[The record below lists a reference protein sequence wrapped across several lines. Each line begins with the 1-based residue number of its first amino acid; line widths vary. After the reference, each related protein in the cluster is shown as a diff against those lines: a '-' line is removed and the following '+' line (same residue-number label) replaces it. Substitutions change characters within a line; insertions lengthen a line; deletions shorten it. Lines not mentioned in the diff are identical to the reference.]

1 MDPLTPVLTVLSAMI
16 TPVVVIA
23 ACASLIISTSARG
36 DRTVDR
42 LYRWSSELQ
51 KLAETSTETPGTP
64 ERRAMIFQQLDHQ
77 TSQVRLLQRSLAACY
92 LALGLFVAT
101 SVTIGVAAL
110 AQQFELNWTYLA
122 FLPLGL
128 GLLGAGA
135 LFYAC
140 LLLVT
145 EAQMA
150 LTATEGEM
158 DFVWQEGKSNVP
170 PELIVRRANRKR
182 RRIWHFGPPP
192 DSARG

>member
-16 TPVVVIA
+16 APVVVIS

-42 LYRWSSELQ
+42 LYHWSSELQ
-51 KLAETSTETPGTP
+51 DLADASPEPQDVG

-77 TSQVRLLQRSLAACY
+77 TSRARLLQRSLATCY

-101 SVTIGVAAL
+101 SVTIGLAAVAMQL
-110 AQQFELNWTYLA
+110 ELTWQYLA
-122 FLPLGL
+122 VLPLVL
-128 GLLGAGA
+128 GLLGAGF

-140 LLLVT
+140 VLLVT

-150 LTATEGEM
+150 LTATEREM
-158 DFVWQEGKSNVP
+158 DFVWEEGKAHVP
-170 PELIVRRANRKR
+170 QELVVRRANRKR
-182 RRIWHFGPPP
+182 RRIWRFGP
-192 DSARG
+192 SVERTRG

>member
-16 TPVVVIA
+16 TPVVVIS

-42 LYRWSSELQ
+42 LYHWSSELR
-51 KLAETSTETPGTP
+51 KLADTSLETQGTS

-77 TSQVRLLQRSLAACY
+77 TSRTRLLQRSLTASY

-101 SVTIGVAAL
+101 SVTIGLAAVAMQL
-110 AQQFELNWTYLA
+110 ELQWKHFTL
-122 FLPLGL
+122 LPIGL
-128 GLLGAGA
+128 GLLGAGC

-140 LLLVT
+140 VLLVT

-170 PELIVRRANRKR
+170 PELVVRRANRKR
-182 RRIWHFGPPP
+182 RRIWRLRPPAER
-192 DSARG
+192 SRG